1 MFAELEKK
9 ADLQYVRMRRSRSTP
24 TPVVGWR
31 VQLEKTVPQWKEPR
45 IERRALQWQ
54 EPRRESELSRRVKQC
69 LEENCKEEKVV
80 DIERLTLSLCTTYPK
95 YARRNQAVFKAQ
107 VPRITLMLE

>member
-1 MFAELEKK
+1 MA
-9 ADLQYVRMRRSRSTP
+9 
-24 TPVVGWR
+24 
-31 VQLEKTVPQWKEPR
+31 PQWKEQR

-80 DIERLTLSLCTTYPK
+80 DIERLTLRLCTTYPK
-95 YARRNQAVFKAQ
+95 YGRRNQAIFKAQ
-107 VPRITLMLE
+107 VARITLMLEKIINALEFAEIQQFMVHNELDAVKIGLISVTIVR

>member
-31 VQLEKTVPQWKEPR
+31 VQLEKIVPRWKEGT
-45 IERRALQWQ
+45 ALQWQ

-80 DIERLTLSLCTTYPK
+80 DIERLTLRLCTTYPK
-95 YARRNQAVFKAQ
+95 YGRRNQAIFKAQ